1 MIDTYLGN
9 AITPQMR
16 PAHPPPAVLAFPL
29 VKEARDGK
37 VTAFIPETKE
47 LSALEGVAADDAG
60 NIYGGYTNTLNFT
73 KGGPSE
79 VNFRRWVKKAPGL

>member
-1 MIDTYLGN
+1 M
-9 AITPQMR
+9 
-16 PAHPPPAVLAFPL
+16 
-29 VKEARDGK
+29 
-37 VTAFIPETKE
+37 TAYIPETKE

-79 VNFRRWVKKAPGL
+79 VNFRRWVKKSPGL